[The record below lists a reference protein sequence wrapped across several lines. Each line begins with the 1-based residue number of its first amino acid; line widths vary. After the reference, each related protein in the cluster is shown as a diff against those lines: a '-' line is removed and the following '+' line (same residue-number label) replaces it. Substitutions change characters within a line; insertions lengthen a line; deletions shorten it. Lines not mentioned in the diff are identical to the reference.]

1 MADVTRALNERFQ
14 QTTGLSPQECLAEI
28 DRLVSSPLLQSSDA
42 LCKLLQYLAHHTL
55 YSPTNHLKEYQIATE
70 VLGRSAD
77 YDPHSDSSVRVQV
90 GRLRGKLAEY
100 YFSAGTHDPVQID
113 VPKGRYGLTFE
124 RRITA
129 PEPAHASQPLIRLK
143 LTVGLAVLICALAV
157 SGVLTYLAHRRGVSY
172 VVESAASNNVDMALR
187 TFWSPFLQSQDP
199 PYVVI
204 SNAAFVGDPKT
215 GMRYFQHERDS
226 WDKALFPYTGIGDAI
241 GVLELDRLF
250 NKFGKEFILE
260 PAAGFPVDLSV
271 HHDTIYVGSALENLP
286 LAQIPS
292 TREFVFQEVHDG
304 SNPSRLAIVDQH
316 PQAGKTRTYF
326 SAAQPTDPVEEEFAL
341 IALTHG
347 QERSQRTLI
356 LEGTSTQGSEGAVYY
371 LCDEDSVEGLLREL
385 SVKSGEA
392 MPFFEALVRVKVV
405 NFEPS
410 QTQLIAV
417 RKIDD

>member
-1 MADVTRALNERFQ
+1 MADVTRALNERYLE
-14 QTTGLSPQECLAEI
+14 TMGLSPEECLAEV

-55 YSPTNHLKEYQIATE
+55 YSPADHLKEYQIATE
-70 VLGRSAD
+70 VLGRSSD

-100 YFSAGTHDPVQID
+100 YFSAGAPDPIQID

-124 RRITA
+124 RRIAA
-129 PEPAHASQPLIRLK
+129 PEPAHASQPLIWLK
-143 LTVGLAVLICALAV
+143 LTVGLAVLISALAV
-157 SGVLTYLAHRRGVSY
+157 SGILTYVAHRRVVSN
-172 VVESAASNNVDMALR
+172 VVEPAVNNNVDLALR

-199 PYVVI
+199 PFVVI

-241 GVLELDRLF
+241 GVLELDHLF
-250 NKFGKEFILE
+250 NKFGKEFSLE
-260 PAAGFPVDLSV
+260 PAAMFPVDLSL
-271 HHDTIYVGSALENLP
+271 HHNTIYVGSALENLP
-286 LAQIPS
+286 LTQIPS
-292 TREFVFQEVHDG
+292 TREFVFQGVHDG

-316 PQAGKTRTYF
+316 PQAGKTRKYF
-326 SAAQPTDPVEEEFAL
+326 SAARPTDPVVEEFAL

-347 QERSQRTLI
+347 QDRSQRTLI

-385 SVKSGEA
+385 SVKSGEV

-405 NFEPS
+405 NFEPL

-417 RKIDD
+417 RKTND